1 MKQLDVKWNQAELV
15 KILKN
20 STDSNCIQ
28 MLVKQ
33 KLDEYGVSIALKE
46 GINVEYLAQKM
57 TLDQLKTWLDQT
69 HDKRKIQ
76 QIVPYVKQECIEL
89 IWNALHDGADIPQAK
104 TELS

>member
-69 HDKRKIQ
+69 HDKRKI
-76 QIVPYVKQECIEL
+76 
-89 IWNALHDGADIPQAK
+89 
-104 TELS
+104 